1 KDFAA
6 LNGYKEGWG
15 YISADGSLANMEGL
29 WYARNVKSLP
39 LAMKKVAPELVSGK
53 SDWELLN
60 MPTHEMLDLLDKADP
75 KVADKIKNN
84 SARAGHDMD
93 KLGK

>member
-1 KDFAA
+1 LWNGNNVAYESSPGTSQMEEQVGKDFAA

-15 YISADGSLANMEGL
+15 HISADGSLANMEGL

-53 SDWELLN
+53 SDWEL
-60 MPTHEMLDLLDKADP
+60 
-75 KVADKIKNN
+75 
-84 SARAGHDMD
+84 
-93 KLGK
+93 